1 MRAVSVHGDAIVVT
15 SLLWQTTAT
24 AIRAGDETMLIDSP
38 YFPDELELL
47 PGVLGQSGFE
57 PSALLATHGD
67 FDHLLGRLAFPGLS
81 LGVAES
87 TMRRIRERPGEAQRE
102 LRDADAEHYVA
113 RARPLSLGRVEALPV
128 PGHLGVGDCE
138 LELHPAEG
146 HTPDGMAVWAPWLA
160 VLCSGDYLSDVEIP
174 LIAPGRAGADG
185 GPAPSGGSLDAYRA
199 TLARLAPLVEQ
210 ADTVVPGHGA
220 PQPRDAALRLL
231 DEDSA
236 YLDALERGDERPT
249 LPAGRDST
257 RQRAIHTANLLA
269 IA

>member
-1 MRAVSVHGDAIVVT
+1 MRAVSVHADVIVVT

-24 AIRAGDETMLIDSP
+24 AIRAGDEAMLVDSP

-47 PGVLGQSGFE
+47 PGVLAQAGFE

-102 LRDADAEHYVA
+102 LRDADAEHYVP
-113 RARPLSLGRVEALPV
+113 RARPLSLGQVQALPV
-128 PGHLGVGDCE
+128 PGHLGLGEHE

-160 VLCSGDYLSDVEIP
+160 VLCSGDYLCDAEIP
-174 LIAPGRAGADG
+174 LI
-185 GPAPSGGSLDAYRA
+185 GPGGSIDAYRA

-210 ADTVVPGHGA
+210 AETVIAGHGA

-236 YLDALERGDERPT
+236 YLGALERGDERPS
-249 LPAGRDST
+249 LPDGRDDT
-257 RQRAIHTANLLA
+257 RQRAIHAENLRA
-269 IA
+269 VA